1 MNKKVCLIV
10 GFGSGTAFGL
20 AKAFG
25 REGFNLALLSR
36 NPHRHAALI
45 GELQQVGYSVKS
57 YSADSGDEASL
68 SAAIAQA
75 EQELGETGV
84 LIYNAVVPTFV
95 KPTALTVEQLVS
107 DFRVN
112 VAGALAASLQVLRGM
127 KVRNQGT
134 ILFTGG
140 GWALQPWD
148 QAASPSIGKAGIRS
162 LAYTLA
168 QELSGTGIH
177 VGTVTIAGQVAEGTH
192 FSPDKIAEAY
202 LKLHRQ
208 APGEFETEI
217 IYQ

>member
-1 MNKKVCLIV
+1 MKKKLCIIV
-10 GFGSGTAFGL
+10 GFGSGNAFGL

-36 NPHRHAALI
+36 QPDRHAALI
-45 GELQQVGYSVKS
+45 KELQGMECEVRS
-57 YSADSGDEASL
+57 YPADCGDEASL
-68 SAAIAQA
+68 AAAISGA
-75 EQELGETGV
+75 ERDLGETGV
-84 LIYNAVVPTFV
+84 LIYNAVAPTFV
-95 KPTALTVEQLVS
+95 KPTALNADQMVK

-112 VAGALAASLQVLRGM
+112 VVGALVATKQVLPGM
-127 KVRNQGT
+127 RLRNQGT

-168 QELSGTGIH
+168 QELTGTGIH
-177 VGTVTIAGQVAEGTH
+177 VGTVTIAGQVADGTH
-192 FSPDKIAEAY
+192 FSPEKIAEAY

-208 APGEFETEI
+208 AAGEFETEI